1 MREYWGVRV
10 QQQHRGGIGSG
21 RGGVVD
27 MSWGKKQR
35 LEQQGRPMGRGEKG
49 KGAEELEEERDYFE
63 PFDS

>member
-1 MREYWGVRV
+1 MRESWGVRA
-10 QQQHRGGIGSG
+10 QHQHRGGVESG
-21 RGGVVD
+21 MGGVVD